1 MNKKIILGIDLGTTN
16 SVASYWNGNSYI
28 LILNKES
35 YIFPSIIQFTKQGK
49 QVSSKHN
56 INAIR
61 NFKRIVGKDT
71 TDPET
76 LKLIP
81 DLNTNVNIIDNI
93 IYFYNSYEDK
103 YYTIEELNSLILK
116 KIKYRADKQLKN
128 NITDVVITIPAHF
141 NQIQRESILTSAKL
155 ANLNCIRL
163 INEPTAAAISYG
175 MNYHNDVNIL
185 IFDLGGGT
193 FDLSI
198 LNVDE
203 GLFEVINTYGDNCLG
218 GEDFTK
224 AIINDVINKFREK
237 NKYYN
242 LNNVSLNKNTSLLRE
257 KCENLKCNLKKHNT
271 FIIENFYNDLEK
283 NIKIDLEY
291 SISDSEIE
299 TLFQPLLQKITSYLD
314 KIIGLSNLN
323 KSDIDY
329 IILVGG
335 TTKLQYIKYIVESY
349 FQKKS
354 ISNINPEIVVSI
366 GAGILGYTFSN
377 PDNAFS
383 SNIALVDILPLSI
396 GVESDNGIMTK
407 IINKGTKIP
416 ISKYK
421 YFTTEENNQS
431 EVIIKIFQ
439 GERTLIKDNIEIGN
453 FILQII
459 KLKPKGDIIIKVEI
473 NIDNNGVINIKASEK
488 GSNNN
493 NSIVIKNNNLFYNN
507 DKINELLEDAEKY
520 EDIDNYK
527 YKLCKK
533 FTLIQNQIDNLKYNC
548 YHNNHLNLQNEE
560 IDLLQEYIM
569 KLEDKIKVIIKPIE
583 FMFYDNIPYK
593 TIENNIYDIIINQLK
608 KIIKIN
614 EKKYPGFIIN
624 YNNNNNTDDI
634 KPYIKG
640 EDNTIC
646 DNELIDNYNITFKT
660 YTTDMVSKINNDT
673 NISKYSKNMI
683 ISYMNNLIYKLESIG
698 LDNDMYNKYCKN
710 FKDTITNIISNDMLL
725 LNKYGNIDTIG
736 KIILKYN
743 INIQIAQEYNKID
756 LFNLIYDISK
766 QHDINLEEL
775 S

>member
-28 LILNKES
+28 LILNKDT
-35 YIFPSIIQFTKQGK
+35 YTFPSSIQFTKQGK
-49 QVSSKHN
+49 KVSSIYN
-56 INAIR
+56 INTIR
-61 NFKRIVGKDT
+61 NFKRIVGKNT

-81 DLNTNVNIIDNI
+81 DLNSTVKIIDNI
-93 IYFYNSYEDK
+93 VYFYNSYEDK

-116 KIKYRADKQLKN
+116 KIKYRADKQLN
-128 NITDVVITIPAHF
+128 SNITDVIITIPAHF
-141 NQIQRESILTSAKL
+141 DQIQRESILTSAKL

-175 MNYHNDVNIL
+175 MNYHDDVNIL

-224 AIINDVINKFREK
+224 AIMKDVINKFREQ

-242 LNNVSLNKNTSLLRE
+242 LENVYLNKNLSLLRE

-283 NIKIDLEY
+283 NIKINLEY
-291 SISDSEIE
+291 SISKSEIE

-314 KIIGLSNLN
+314 KIIGLSNLD

-335 TTKLQYIKYIVESY
+335 STKLQYIKFIVESY
-349 FQKKS
+349 FQKKT
-354 ISNINPEIVVSI
+354 ISNINPDIVVSI
-366 GAGILGYTFSN
+366 GAAILGYTFSN
-377 PDNAFS
+377 PDTAFS

-396 GVESDNGIMTK
+396 GIESDNGIMTK

-421 YFTTEENNQS
+421 YFTTEEDNQS
-431 EVIIKIFQ
+431 EVIIKIYQ
-439 GERTLIKDNIEIGN
+439 GERTLIKDNVEIGN
-453 FILQII
+453 FILRNI
-459 KLKPKGDIIIKVEI
+459 KLREKGGVIIKVEI
-473 NIDNNGVINIKASEK
+473 HIDNNGVIDIKASEK

-493 NSIVIKNNNLFYNN
+493 NSVIIKNNNLFYDN
-507 DKINELLEDAEKY
+507 DKINELLKDAEKY

-533 FTLIQNQIDNLKYNC
+533 FTLIRNQIDNLKYNC
-548 YHNNHLNLQNEE
+548 YHNNHLNLENDELE
-560 IDLLQEYIM
+560 ILQKYIT
-569 KLEDKIKVIIKPIE
+569 KLEEKIKVIIKPVE

-593 TIENNIYDIIINQLK
+593 TIENNNYDNIINQIK
-608 KIIKIN
+608 KLIKIN
-614 EKKYPGFIIN
+614 EKRYPGFIIN
-624 YNNNNNTDDI
+624 YNNTDGDI
-634 KPYIKG
+634 KAYVKDN
-640 EDNTIC
+640 DNTLYNNQ
-646 DNELIDNYNITFKT
+646 DIDNYNTTFKT
-660 YTTDMVSKINNDT
+660 YTTDIVSEINND
-673 NISKYSKNMI
+673 NRISKYSKNMI
-683 ISYMNNLIYKLESIG
+683 ISYMNNLIYKLESIS
-698 LDNDMYNKYCKN
+698 LDKDVYNKYCEN
-710 FKDTITNIISNDMLL
+710 FKDTIANIMSNDMVL
-725 LNKYGNIDTIG
+725 LNKYGNIDTIR

-743 INIQIAQEYNKID
+743 INIQITQEYNKIE
-756 LFNLIYDISK
+756 LFNLIYDISN
-766 QHDINLEEL
+766 QYDIDLDEL
-775 S
+775 PE